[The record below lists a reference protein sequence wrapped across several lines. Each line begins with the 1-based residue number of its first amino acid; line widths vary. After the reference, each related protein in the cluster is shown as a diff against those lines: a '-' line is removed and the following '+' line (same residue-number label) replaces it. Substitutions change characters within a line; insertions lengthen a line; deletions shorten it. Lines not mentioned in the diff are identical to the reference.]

1 MDTTQVIKGIHH
13 VTATVGNAQADY
25 DFYTRLLGFRL
36 VKKTVNFD
44 NNKVYHFYY
53 GTTEGAPGTIMT
65 TFPYEGQGIRVGI
78 PGTGQVSR
86 TGFSAPSAS
95 LLFWKKRLE
104 EAGVTTQLVDRFGLV
119 HLQFKDPSGL
129 GLEIIGTDED
139 DRLPW
144 VTEEIPSEMALRGIF
159 NVSIVVK
166 EFGPTRDFLQ
176 QEFGFQLTQESEHL
190 ARFQAKEGGAGQYL
204 DVIENTEGERGKNGM
219 GIVHHVAWK
228 LDSEEELKAL
238 RNRLVDEL
246 GFKATEV
253 KDRKYFRSIYFRIPG
268 GVLFEVATVPPGF
281 TVDESEGT
289 LGQHLQLPAWEEEN
303 RERIEG
309 VLAKVDW

>member
-1 MDTTQVIKGIHH
+1 MDTSQVIQGIHH

-36 VKKTVNFD
+36 VKKTVNFE

-65 TFPYEGQGIRVGI
+65 TFPYEGQGIRVGV

-86 TGFSAPSAS
+86 TGFSAPSAA
-95 LLFWKKRLE
+95 LLFWKERLE
-104 EAGVTTQLVDRFGLV
+104 AAGVQTELVDRFGLV

-129 GLEIIGTDED
+129 GLEIIGTDD
-139 DRLPW
+139 DQRAPW
-144 VTEEIPSEMALRGIF
+144 NTDDIPEEMALRGIF

-166 EFGPTRDFLQ
+166 EFNPTKAFLLD
-176 QEFGFQLTQESEHL
+176 EFGFQLIQETEEVS
-190 ARFQAKEGGAGQYL
+190 RFQAKNGGAGQYI
-204 DVIENTEGERGKNGM
+204 DVLVDANGERGKNGM

-228 LDSEEELKAL
+228 LESDEELTAL
-238 RNRLVDEL
+238 RHRLVEDL
-246 GFKATEV
+246 GFKVTEL

-281 TVDESEGT
+281 TVDEAEPA

-303 RERIEG
+303 RSMIEEN
-309 VLAKVDW
+309 LAKVSW

>member
-1 MDTTQVIKGIHH
+1 MDTSKIIQGIHH

-65 TFPYEGQGIRVGI
+65 TFPYEEQGIRLGI

-86 TGFSAPSAS
+86 TGFSAPSSS
-95 LLFWKKRLE
+95 LLFWKERLE
-104 EAGVTTQLVDRFGLV
+104 EAGVQTQLEDRFGLV

-129 GLEIIGTDED
+129 GLEIVGTEED
-139 DRLPW
+139 ARLPW
-144 VTEEIPSEMALRGIF
+144 ATNDIPPDMALRGIF

-166 EFGPTRDFLQ
+166 EFELTKVFLTE
-176 QEFGFQLTQESEHL
+176 EFGFRLIKEIENIG
-190 ARFQAKEGGAGQYL
+190 RFQAGDGGAGQYI
-204 DVIENTEGERGKNGM
+204 DVVEQKDGERGKNGI
-219 GIVHHVAWK
+219 GIVHHVAWR
-228 LDSEEELKAL
+228 LQSEAELVAL
-238 RNRLVDEL
+238 RKRLAEDL
-246 GFKATEV
+246 GFKVTEV
-253 KDRKYFRSIYFRIPG
+253 KNRKYFRSIYFRIPS

-281 TVDESEGT
+281 TVDESQET
-289 LGQHLQLPAWEEEN
+289 LGQHLQLPEWEEEN
-303 RERIEG
+303 RAGIEAN
-309 VLAKVDW
+309 LAQVEW